1 MQRPD
6 APLAPSVFEVAPPP
20 PPPPGTLP
28 GLPAVAFP
36 PPFGAPAPALVVVL
50 FPAVFVSPPDGA
62 VPPTPVPEFTPP
74 CAAVPGASVTVIF
87 VKLSVIDPPEAAPP
101 FPVEA
106 VLPTPAVPQLYENVC
121 PELTEVRVTVLIEY
135 APLPPPL
142 SALVPLDRLP
152 PPPGY
157 HISTTTWKAL
167 TGTVSVPDPES

>member
-6 APLAPSVFEVAPPP
+6 APFAPLALELAPPP

-28 GLPAVAFP
+28 GLPAATFP

-50 FPAVFVSPPDGA
+50 FPAVLVSPPGGV

-74 CAAVPGASVTVIF
+74 CAAVPGVNVTVTP
-87 VKLSVIDPPEAAPP
+87 VKLSVIDPPEAALP
-101 FPVEA
+101 FPVEP
-106 VLPTPAVPQLYENVC
+106 VLPAPAVPQSYEKVC
-121 PELTEVRVTVLIEY
+121 PQLTELRVTVLIEY

-142 SALVPLDRLP
+142 WALVPLDRLP

-157 HISTTTWKAL
+157 HISTTTRVAL
-167 TGTVSVPDPES
+167 VGTVSVPDPVS